1 NAPAVPGA
9 PGGFVAGMPGSGDGP
24 VLGQPG
30 AHSYPQ
36 AHPQTGASSPA
47 SARDL
52 YPSASPASEGP
63 AASAQQAPPPAAS
76 RDEPV
81 ERPSTGFAPPA

>member
-1 NAPAVPGA
+1 
-9 PGGFVAGMPGSGDGP
+9 

-30 AHSYPQ
+30 AQ
-36 AHPQTGASSPA
+36 AHPQAYPQAGASSPA

-52 YPSASPASEGP
+52 YPSASPASEGA